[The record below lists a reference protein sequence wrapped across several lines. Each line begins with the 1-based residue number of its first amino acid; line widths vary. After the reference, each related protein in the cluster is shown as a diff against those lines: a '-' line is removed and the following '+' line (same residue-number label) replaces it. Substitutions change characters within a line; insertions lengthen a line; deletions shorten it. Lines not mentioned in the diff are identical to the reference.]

1 MLSIKELFRIKLH
14 VLDVRDA
21 ERDLNDLRWI
31 LINYNK
37 KVKEIADTLDE
48 PERFN
53 FVDKW
58 RKKWNPDESIIKSLM
73 ATLNLETPHSSGNT
87 ESPEGH

>member
-1 MLSIKELFRIKLH
+1 MLSIQELFRIKLH

-21 ERDLNDLRWI
+21 ARDLNDLRWI

-48 PERFN
+48 QERLN

-58 RKKWNPDESIIKSLM
+58 RKKWNPDESIIESLM
-73 ATLNLETPHSSGNT
+73 TTLDLKTPHSSGNT
-87 ESPEGH
+87 ESQEGP